1 VPTPTASSH
10 ELGRVVVLAGGL
22 TYERDVS
29 LKSGR
34 RVVDALKTLG
44 AEAVLADADAAM
56 LRLLTDLEPAA
67 VLIALHGG
75 SGEDGAIRDVLECA
89 GVAYVGSPPGACR
102 LAHDKPT
109 AKELLRRAGVLTPDW
124 VAIPHAS
131 FRELGA
137 SALLAAIVDRL
148 GLPLMVKPAQGGSA
162 LGATAVRD
170 AADLPTAMVT
180 CFSYGET
187 AIVERF
193 VEGTEIA
200 IAVVDRDGEPEALP
214 AVEIAAPAGNYDYEA
229 RYTAGETDFFVPAR
243 ISEASATA
251 AHDLAL
257 TAHRVLGLR
266 DLSRTDAIVDAA
278 GAVHFLEVN
287 VSPGLTETSLLPM
300 AAEAA
305 GVDLGGLYRDL
316 LLRAAARA

>member
-1 VPTPTASSH
+1 VRDTVIAET

-44 AEAVLADADAAM
+44 AEAILADADGAM
-56 LRLLTDLEPAA
+56 LGLLADLEPAA

-89 GVAYVGSPPGACR
+89 GVSYVGSQPGACR

-109 AKELLRRAGVLTPDW
+109 AKELLRRAGVQTPDW
-124 VAIPHAS
+124 VAIPHAL

-137 SALLAAIVDRL
+137 GAVLDAIVAQL

-162 LGATAVRD
+162 LGATAVHD

-180 CFSYGET
+180 CFSYGDT
-187 AIVERF
+187 ALVEQF
-193 VEGTEIA
+193 VDGVEIA
-200 IAVVDRDGEPEALP
+200 VAVIDRDGSPEALP
-214 AVEIAAPAGNYDYEA
+214 AVEITVPSGVYDYEA

-243 ISEASATA
+243 ISDAAAEAAKEQ
-251 AHDLAL
+251 AL

-266 DLSRTDAIVDAA
+266 DISRTDAIVDSD
-278 GAVHFLEVN
+278 GIVHFLEVN

-300 AAEAA
+300 AAHAA
-305 GVDLGGLYRDL
+305 GIELGTLYRDL
-316 LLRAAARA
+316 LVRAAHR